1 VSDPGPT
8 PISAGRPGPGA
19 AAGEGAPLVAPEP
32 AFAGTP
38 SPPAAGRA
46 SSFRRSQTQRRSAQ
60 REQIGVFLVLLILAV
75 GIYTIVTARPYSTSS
90 GYHLPTPGPPI
101 VVRFGTP
108 TVAVANCSQGGTASV
123 ERIPWVNSTQPITT
137 GDFTVRV
144 IEIWDGDFIGDPG
157 AAANVTPSNDC
168 GGAAPSSSAK
178 WYVALEG
185 PNGTNLATYTVGAGW
200 VAVGPGTWNFG
211 VQDGSTI
218 VLVSYTSLANSGRGF
233 EVDGAANGSIISGS
247 LPL

>member
-1 VSDPGPT
+1 VSDPSPT
-8 PISAGRPGPGA
+8 PTSRRSEGPGSA
-19 AAGEGAPLVAPEP
+19 TGGGVGFATPDPAPSGIPAPP
-32 AFAGTP
+32 T
-38 SPPAAGRA
+38 AGRA

-60 REQIGVFLVLLILAV
+60 REQIGVLLVVLILAV

-108 TVAVANCSQGGTASV
+108 TEAVANCSQGGTASV
-123 ERIPWVNSTQPITT
+123 ERIPWANSTQPITT

-157 AAANVTPSNDC
+157 AGANATPSNVC
-168 GGAAPSSSAK
+168 AGAAPSSSAN
-178 WYVALEG
+178 WYVVLEG
-185 PNGTNLATYTVGAGW
+185 PNGTNLVTYTVGAGW
-200 VAVGPGTWNFG
+200 VAVGPGVWNFG
-211 VQDGSTI
+211 VQNGSTI